1 MKKQI
6 IVITENPLNVE
17 VVSAEVN
24 IGVVIVVVIN
34 SELVEARVF
43 APGGVLN
50 AEIPGVAIRLE
61 SSIEVLSKVATVA
74 VGAHEITLAI
84 TSERNVGCHVVC
96 VEVLESSEIYQ
107 TEVVLLDLAMSDDLV
122 TGSIEQSC
130 GSVTIVVSELPSIP
144 VVPN

>member
-43 APGGVLN
+43 APGGVRN
-50 AEIPGVAIRLE
+50 TKIPGVAIGLE
-61 SSIEVLSKVATVA
+61 SSIEVLSKIATVA

-84 TSERNVGCHVVC
+84 ASERNVGCHVVC

-107 TEVVLLDLAMSDDLV
+107 TEVVLFDLAMSDDLV
-122 TGSIEQSC
+122 TVSIEQSC
-130 GSVTIVVSELPSIP
+130 GSVAIVVSELPSIP